1 MLLNY
6 RQLNKQYNV
15 NIKGVIHVGGH
26 VGDELEEYKGVD
38 NLIIFEPQPHCFEQL
53 GAKARSLDMTPT
65 LVNKGLGNFIGQA
78 EIKSD
83 KSGLIGSLLDPEIVL
98 TLPDCNFTEKYLV
111 DVSTLDDEVENPGKY
126 NLLNMDVQGYEL
138 EVLKGG
144 TETLK
149 NIDYIY
155 TEVNRVELYKDC
167 AQIGDLDEYLVDFD
181 RIATCWHGAH
191 NWGDALYIRKG
202 LI

>member
-1 MLLNY
+1 MLLNFN
-6 RQLNKQYNV
+6 QLKNQFKIQ
-15 NIKGVIHVGGH
+15 IEGIIHVGGH
-26 VGDELEEYKGVD
+26 IGDELGDYLGID

-53 GAKARSLDMTPT
+53 TAKTQSLGMSPV
-65 LVNKGLGNFIGQA
+65 LVNKALGNFVGEA

-83 KSGLIGSLLDPEIVL
+83 KTGLIGSLLDPEIVL
-98 TLPDCNFTEKYLV
+98 TLPDCNFTEKYMV
-111 DVSTLDDEVENPGKY
+111 DVSTLDDEVENPEQY

-155 TEVNRVELYKDC
+155 TEVNRAELYKDC

-181 RIATCWHGAH
+181 RVATAWHGAH